1 MRAPAPIVLLC
12 LLWYGCARSWVIAPG
27 EEPAVPE
34 SLAPAEEGYIA
45 GDAVSAPSGVLL
57 LQPRWSGMR
66 RQTLVRLYRL
76 EGQQPTQLR
85 DTVWEGQW
93 LADSGGARLLHYDG
107 VGWRR
112 VWLDSV
118 GNPFRSEPLRFEA
131 NPAEME
137 GAQYLGQLYGWSIYR
152 RASAGELL
160 FVRDGHLERRRG
172 VVALRYEPAVALWW
186 AEADGDWLGIRM
198 LTAEGLVP
206 VREFSASA
214 EFPYS
219 GKERVRL
226 YGIPGRGAAVA
237 IETNTGTWWQLS
249 EPGQA
254 PEEHT
259 MLAPVRWSALLWE
272 PGGRVWYWLER
283 GRQGYELRRRDAQE
297 RTRTVAV
304 FSPLYGEP
312 QWLES
317 LDTEWVVRF
326 PGAIIV
332 GQGERLRSWASS
344 VVVPAPEALQ
354 EAIPMRLLGGMLWK
368 LPGGVLLLHR
378 RAQPLWWV
386 HAAVQWLWGHLG
398 WAVVVGAVVLLGWM
412 WLHPRMQLRRLLPK
426 QLPWLWVGAD
436 GRVRGCSEGL
446 PFALELRA
454 MLREQSGLPS
464 SFLHRLERARQS
476 AHPHC
481 WLWEST
487 RDGQRREYLG
497 YALPV
502 RRWGVRGTICIILE
516 VTQAVQERMGFYWK
530 GLAHDVSNKL
540 ALLPEGS
547 ERQVLRQ
554 LQRNL
559 RTLERLHPDSAQANS
574 PREQVRLD
582 ELIAELCAEEC
593 QGLEDVE
600 VVQRCMP
607 VQLWANRELL
617 KRALEN
623 ALWNALKAVRQS
635 ERRQVVLRA
644 YRRHREVVV
653 EVEDSG
659 PGLPQRLREGMG
671 MRIMRWVVE
680 GEHGG
685 RLEFERGQNGQ
696 GTLVRFR
703 FPKVLLNRV
712 RNGDTA

>member
-1 MRAPAPIVLLC
+1 M
-12 LLWYGCARSWVIAPG
+12 
-27 EEPAVPE
+27 PE
-34 SLAPAEEGYIA
+34 SLAPVGEGYVT
-45 GDAVSAPSGVLL
+45 GDALGVPSGVLL

-76 EGQQPTQLR
+76 REQQPIQLR

-107 VGWRR
+107 AGWRR

-118 GNPFRSEPLRFEA
+118 GNPFRFEPFRFEA
-131 NPAEME
+131 IPAEVE
-137 GAQYLGQLYGWSIYR
+137 GAQYLGQLHGWSIYR

-172 VVALRYEPAVALWW
+172 VAALRYEPATALWW

-198 LTAEGLVP
+198 LTAEGPVT
-206 VREFSASA
+206 VREFAASS
-214 EFPYS
+214 ELPYS

-226 YGIPGRGAAVA
+226 YGIPERGAAVA

-249 EPGQA
+249 EPGQE

-259 MLAPVRWSALLWE
+259 MPAPVHWSVLLWE
-272 PGGRVWYWLER
+272 PGGRAWYWLER
-283 GRQGYELRRRDAQE
+283 GRQGYELRRRVAQE
-297 RTRTVAV
+297 EARTVAV

-317 LDTEWVVRF
+317 IGTEWVVRF
-326 PGAIIV
+326 AGAVVV
-332 GQGERLRSWASS
+332 GQGERLRAWASG

-354 EAIPMRLLGGMLWK
+354 EAIPMRLSGGMLWK

-378 RAQPLWWV
+378 REQPLWWMY
-386 HAAVQWLWGHLG
+386 AAGQWLRAHGW
-398 WAVVVGAVVLLGWM
+398 WAVVAGAVALLGWM
-412 WLHPRMQLRRLLPK
+412 WLRPRMRLRRLLPER
-426 QLPWLWVGAD
+426 LPWLWVGAD
-436 GRVRGCSEGL
+436 GRVRGWSEEL
-446 PFALELRA
+446 PFDLEPRARLRG
-454 MLREQSGLPS
+454 QSGLS
-464 SFLHRLERARQS
+464 DSFVHGLERAQQS
-476 AHPHC
+476 SHPHC
-481 WLWEST
+481 WLWESI
-487 RDGQRREYLG
+487 REGQRREYLS

-502 RRWGVRGTICIILE
+502 RRWGMRGTICIILE
-516 VTQAVQERMGFYWK
+516 VTQAVQERMGFYWR

-559 RTLERLHPDSAQANS
+559 RALERLHPDSAQANL

-582 ELIAELCAEEC
+582 ELIAELCTEEC
-593 QGLEDVE
+593 QELEGVE
-600 VVQRCMP
+600 VVRCCMP
-607 VQLWANRELL
+607 VQLLANRELL

-635 ERRQVVLRA
+635 ERRQIVLRT
-644 YRRHREVVV
+644 YRGHREVVV

-659 PGLPQRLREGMG
+659 PGLPQGFREGMG

-680 GEHGG
+680 DEHGG
-685 RLEFERGQNGQ
+685 RLEFERGRDGQ

-703 FPKVLLNRV
+703 FPKVLLNRM

>member
-1 MRAPAPIVLLC
+1 
-12 LLWYGCARSWVIAPG
+12 
-27 EEPAVPE
+27 
-34 SLAPAEEGYIA
+34 
-45 GDAVSAPSGVLL
+45 
-57 LQPRWSGMR
+57 
-66 RQTLVRLYRL
+66 
-76 EGQQPTQLR
+76 
-85 DTVWEGQW
+85 
-93 LADSGGARLLHYDG
+93 
-107 VGWRR
+107 
-112 VWLDSV
+112 
-118 GNPFRSEPLRFEA
+118 
-131 NPAEME
+131 
-137 GAQYLGQLYGWSIYR
+137 
-152 RASAGELL
+152 
-160 FVRDGHLERRRG
+160 
-172 VVALRYEPAVALWW
+172 
-186 AEADGDWLGIRM
+186 
-198 LTAEGLVP
+198 
-206 VREFSASA
+206 
-214 EFPYS
+214 
-219 GKERVRL
+219 
-226 YGIPGRGAAVA
+226 
-237 IETNTGTWWQLS
+237 
-249 EPGQA
+249 
-254 PEEHT
+254 
-259 MLAPVRWSALLWE
+259 
-272 PGGRVWYWLER
+272 
-283 GRQGYELRRRDAQE
+283 
-297 RTRTVAV
+297 
-304 FSPLYGEP
+304 
-312 QWLES
+312 
-317 LDTEWVVRF
+317 
-326 PGAIIV
+326 
-332 GQGERLRSWASS
+332 
-344 VVVPAPEALQ
+344 
-354 EAIPMRLLGGMLWK
+354 MLWK

-412 WLHPRMQLRRLLPK
+412 WLHPRIQLRRLLPK

-436 GRVRGCSEGL
+436 GRVRGCSEGF

-659 PGLPQRLREGMG
+659 PGLPQGLREGMG

>member
-1 MRAPAPIVLLC
+1 MRASAPIVLLC
-12 LLWYGCARSWVIAPG
+12 LLWCGCARSGVIAPG

-34 SLAPAEEGYIA
+34 SLAPVEEGYVA
-45 GDAVSAPSGVLL
+45 GDAVGIPSGVLL

-76 EGQQPTQLR
+76 EEQQPVQLR

-93 LADSGGARLLHYDG
+93 LADSRGARLLHYDG

-118 GNPFRSEPLRFEA
+118 GNPFRSEPFRFEES
-131 NPAEME
+131 PAEVE
-137 GAQYLGQLYGWSIYR
+137 GVQYLGQLHGWSIYR

-160 FVRDGHLERRRG
+160 FVRDGHLERRHG
-172 VVALRYEPAVALWW
+172 VVALRYEPAAALWW

-198 LTAEGLVP
+198 LTAEGPVT
-206 VREFSASA
+206 VREFSASS

-226 YGIPGRGAAVA
+226 YGIPERGAAVA

-249 EPGQA
+249 EPGQE

-259 MLAPVRWSALLWE
+259 MPAPVHWSLLLWE
-272 PGGRVWYWLER
+272 PGGRAWYWLER
-283 GRQGYELRRRDAQE
+283 GRQGYELRRRVAQE
-297 RTRTVAV
+297 GARTVAV

-317 LDTEWVVRF
+317 IGTEWVVRF
-326 PGAIIV
+326 AGAIVV
-332 GQGERLRSWASS
+332 GRGEQLRAWASG

-354 EAIPMRLLGGMLWK
+354 EAIPMRLSGGMLWK

-386 HAAVQWLWGHLG
+386 RAAGQWLWAYRW
-398 WAVVVGAVVLLGWM
+398 WAVVAGAVALLGWM
-412 WLHPRMQLRRLLPK
+412 WLRPRMQLRRLLPER
-426 QLPWLWVGAD
+426 LPWLWVGAD
-436 GRVRGCSEGL
+436 GRVRGCSEEL
-446 PFALELRA
+446 PFALEPRA
-454 MLREQSGLPS
+454 RLREQSGLS
-464 SFLHRLERARQS
+464 HSFVHGLERAQQS
-476 AHPHC
+476 SHPHC
-481 WLWEST
+481 WLWESI
-487 RDGQRREYLG
+487 RDGQRREYLS

-516 VTQAVQERMGFYWK
+516 VTQAVQERMGFYWR

-559 RTLERLHPDSAQANS
+559 RALERLHPDSAQANS

-582 ELIAELCAEEC
+582 ELLAELCAEEC
-593 QGLEDVE
+593 QELEGVE
-600 VVQRCMP
+600 VVRRCMP
-607 VQLWANRELL
+607 VRLWANRELL

-623 ALWNALKAVRQS
+623 ALWNALRAVRQS
-635 ERRQVVLRA
+635 ERQQIVLRA

-659 PGLPQRLREGMG
+659 PGLPQGFREGMG

-685 RLEFERGQNGQ
+685 RLEFERGRNGQ

-703 FPKVLLNRV
+703 FPEVLLNRM

>member
-1 MRAPAPIVLLC
+1 MRASAPIVLLC
-12 LLWYGCARSWVIAPG
+12 LLWCGCARSGGIAPG

-34 SLAPAEEGYIA
+34 ALVPVEEGYIA
-45 GDAVSAPSGVLL
+45 GDAVGVSSGVLL
-57 LQPRWSGMR
+57 LQPRWSGVR

-76 EGQQPTQLR
+76 QGQLVQLR

-93 LADSGGARLLHYDG
+93 LADSRGTWLLHYDG
-107 VGWRR
+107 AGWRR

-118 GNPFRSEPLRFEA
+118 GKPFRSEPFRFEA
-131 NPAEME
+131 SPVEVE
-137 GAQYLGQLYGWSIYR
+137 GAQYLGQLHGWSIYR
-152 RASAGELL
+152 RASAAELL

-198 LTAEGLVP
+198 LTAEGPVT
-206 VREFSASA
+206 VREFSTSS

-226 YGIPGRGAAVA
+226 YGIPERGAAVA

-249 EPGQA
+249 EPGRE

-259 MLAPVRWSALLWE
+259 MPAPVRWSALLWE
-272 PGGRVWYWLER
+272 SGGRAWYWLER
-283 GRQGYELRRRDAQE
+283 GRQGYELRRRVAQE
-297 RTRTVAV
+297 GTRTVAV

-317 LDTEWVVRF
+317 IGTEWVVRF
-326 PGAIIV
+326 AGAIVV
-332 GQGERLRSWASS
+332 GQGEQLRAWARG
-344 VVVPAPEALQ
+344 VVVPAPESLQ
-354 EAIPMRLLGGMLWK
+354 EAIPMRLSGGMLWK
-368 LPGGVLLLHR
+368 LPAGVLLLHR
-378 RAQPLWWV
+378 RTQPLWWV
-386 HAAVQWLWGHLG
+386 HAAGQWLWARRW
-398 WAVVVGAVVLLGWM
+398 WAVVAGVVALLGWM
-412 WLHPRMQLRRLLPK
+412 WLRPRMQLRRLLPE
-426 QLPWLWVGAD
+426 QLPWLWVGDD
-436 GRVRGCSEGL
+436 GRVREYSKDF
-446 PFALELRA
+446 PFAVAPKAALGKQSELPRP
-454 MLREQSGLPS
+454 LVQE
-464 SFLHRLERARQS
+464 LERVLRSRQS
-476 AHPHC
+476 RC
-481 WLWEST
+481 RLWEST
-487 RDGQRREYLG
+487 RDGQTREYLS

-502 RRWGVRGTICIILE
+502 RRWGMRGTICIVLE
-516 VTQAVQERMGFYWK
+516 VTQAVQERMGFYWR

-559 RTLERLHPDSAQANS
+559 RALERLHPDSAQPNS
-574 PREQVRLD
+574 PKEQVRLD

-593 QGLEDVE
+593 QELEGVE
-600 VVQRCMP
+600 VVRRCMP
-607 VQLWANRELL
+607 VQLLANRELL

-623 ALWNALKAVRQS
+623 AFWNALKAVRQS
-635 ERRQVVLRA
+635 ERQRIVLRA

-659 PGLPQRLREGMG
+659 PGLPQGFREGMG

-685 RLEFERGQNGQ
+685 RLEFERGQDGQ

-703 FPKVLLNRV
+703 FPKVLLNRM